1 MPSAL
6 KSGPAPA
13 PLDLHRET
21 VLPEWVDYNGHMNLA
36 YYLLAFDHASD
47 RVFDFLDLGIP
58 YIKRTNC
65 SLFAL
70 ETHLTY
76 EHELKVGES
85 LRCTSQLIAYDA
97 KRVQI
102 FHMMYHATEGYLAA
116 TNEILSIHVDLGA
129 RRSHPFPPEAAE
141 RLAALMAEHGKLPRP
156 AQVGRAIRI
165 KRGA

>member
-1 MPSAL
+1 MSSASE
-6 KSGPAPA
+6 SGPAPA
-13 PLDLHRET
+13 PFDLHRET

-47 RVFDFLDLGIP
+47 RMFDFLDLGVS

-70 ETHLTY
+70 ETHVTY
-76 EHELKVGES
+76 ERELKAGEP
-85 LRCTSQLIAYDA
+85 LRCTSQLVDHDA
-97 KRVQI
+97 KRVQL

-116 TNEILSIHVDLGA
+116 TNEILSIHVDLGT
-129 RRSHPFPPEAAE
+129 RRSRPFPPDVARRFAW
-141 RLAALMAEHGKLPRP
+141 LMEEHGKLPRP

-165 KRGA
+165 KRGG